1 MNATELI
8 TLKSYK
14 KGFVFIVTKTI
25 KDFRE

>member
-8 TLKSYK
+8 TVKSYK
-14 KGFVFIVTKTI
+14 KGFVFIIAKTI